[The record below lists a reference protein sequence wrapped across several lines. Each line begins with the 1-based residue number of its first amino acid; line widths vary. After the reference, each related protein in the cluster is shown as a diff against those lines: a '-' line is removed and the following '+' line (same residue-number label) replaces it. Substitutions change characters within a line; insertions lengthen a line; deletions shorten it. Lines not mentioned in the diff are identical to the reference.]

1 MKLKRFLTGVLAG
14 VMCTGVLNIT
24 SVFADDKT
32 NIFIVGDS
40 TSCIYGYDDN
50 YALPRAGWGMYLGD
64 FLRSKYNV
72 EDLAMSGRSSKSFA
86 TEDNYKKLLA
96 EMNEGDYVLIQF
108 GHNDAKKS
116 NENDLKNRYTDSEGD
131 INTEGSFKNS
141 LYKNYIEPAEEKG
154 ANPVLLTP
162 IVRHDFDENGQVK
175 DTHGNYDDA
184 IRELAKETSIP
195 CIDVNKIT
203 TDLYNNMGSEESIIL
218 HAIFKSTE
226 KGDNGFD
233 FTHLNHLGGETV
245 AKLVAQSLP
254 TIAGLANC
262 VNTNAINDDKYKYM
276 TRDEFVGEIVRLM
289 DKTESGSAVFADVN
303 TDNKYYDEIYTAK
316 KLGLVQGD
324 DKGLFKPDEY
334 ITVQDAFVII
344 DRMYKEENVPLATDE
359 KISSQFEFV
368 NETSDYAKNAFTNVL
383 TKLNKSVAT
392 NILPKMRAEK
402 SACYAIFGKIY
413 NDFYVSDVRNAVQSA
428 DDIEVVE

>member
-1 MKLKRFLTGVLAG
+1 
-14 VMCTGVLNIT
+14 
-24 SVFADDKT
+24 
-32 NIFIVGDS
+32 
-40 TSCIYGYDDN
+40 
-50 YALPRAGWGMYLGD
+50 
-64 FLRSKYNV
+64 
-72 EDLAMSGRSSKSFA
+72 
-86 TEDNYKKLLA
+86 
-96 EMNEGDYVLIQF
+96 MNEGDYVLIQF

-116 NENDLKNRYTDSEGD
+116 NENDLKNRYTDSDGD

-154 ANPVLLTP
+154 AKPVLLTP
-162 IVRHDFDENGQVK
+162 IVRHEFEEDGKVK

-184 IRELAKETSIP
+184 IRELAKETNVP
-195 CIDVNKIT
+195 CIDVNQMT

-245 AKLVAQSLP
+245 AKMVAQALP
-254 TIAGLANC
+254 AVDGLANC
-262 VNTNAINDDKYKYM
+262 VNTNAINDDKYKFM

-303 TDNKYYDEIYTAK
+303 SDNKYYDEIYTAK

-324 DKGLFKPDEY
+324 DKGLFNPNDY

-344 DRMYKEENVPLATDE
+344 DRMYKEENVPLKTDE
-359 KISSQFEFV
+359 EVFSQFKYAS
-368 NETSDYAKNAFTNVL
+368 ETSDYAKDAVANVL
-383 TKLNKSVAT
+383 TKLNKSAST
-392 NILPKMRAEK
+392 NLLPKMKAEK
-402 SACYAIFGKIY
+402 SACYVLFDKIY
-413 NDFYVSDVRNAVQSA
+413 NDFYVSDVRNEAQSA
-428 DDIEVVE
+428 DEIEVVE